1 MSALASTVAH
11 DPARRDVIAP
21 AQRPAEISPRA
32 MARLAGVLLLVTIIG
47 GVFAQGVLSDRLIV
61 AGDAAATARN
71 IIANKSVVRA
81 AFAIFMI
88 EMACQIGTTAAMYE
102 LLKPVDRSLSTAAA
116 VFGYVGSGIKI
127 LARLF
132 FYAPLFVFSGSS
144 YLSAFDHGQL
154 EAISSLLIRINDL
167 GAGTA
172 CIFFGIN
179 TMMVGYLMLR
189 ATFLPRVLGVLGVI
203 GGAGWL
209 SYLYPPLAS
218 KVFMPVAL
226 FALVG
231 CAVTIG
237 WLLIRGVD
245 ERRWYETATASASSI
260 WR

>member
-1 MSALASTVAH
+1 MLA
-11 DPARRDVIAP
+11 
-21 AQRPAEISPRA
+21 
-32 MARLAGVLLLVTIIG
+32 TIIG
-47 GVFAQGVLSDRLIV
+47 GVYAQGFLSDRLIV

-71 IIANKSVVRA
+71 IIANPSVVRA

-88 EMACQIGTTAAMYE
+88 EMACQIGTTAATYE
-102 LLKPVDRSLSTAAA
+102 LLKPINRSLAATAAI
-116 VFGYVGSGIKI
+116 FGYVGSGIKI

-132 FYAPLFVFSGSS
+132 FYAPLFVLSGSS
-144 YLSAFDHGQL
+144 YLSAFNHGQL
-154 EAISSLLIRINDL
+154 EVISSLLIRINDL

-179 TMMVGYLMLR
+179 SMIVGYLMLR
-189 ATFLPRVLGVLGVI
+189 ATFLPRVLGMLGVI

-245 ERRWYETATASASSI
+245 ERKWHEMQTVSASSI

>member
-1 MSALASTVAH
+1 MSAITISRAH
-11 DPARRDVIAP
+11 EPFRRDATV
-21 AQRPAEISPRA
+21 RAERSSELSPRS
-32 MARLAGVLLLVTIIG
+32 MGRLSAVLLLVTILG
-47 GVFAQGVLSDRLIV
+47 GVYAQGFLSDRLII

-71 IIANKSVVRA
+71 IIANRSAVRA

-102 LLKPVDRSLSTAAA
+102 LLKPVDRGLSMAAA

-127 LARLF
+127 VARLF
-132 FYAPLFVFSGSS
+132 FYAPLFVLGSS
-144 YLSAFDHGQL
+144 PDLAAFNHGQL
-154 EAISSLLIRINDL
+154 EAISSLLIRINSL

-179 TMMVGYLMLR
+179 SVMVGFLMLR
-189 ATFLPRVLGVLGVI
+189 ATFLPRALGILGVV

-209 SYLYPPLAS
+209 SYLYPPLAG
-218 KVFMPVAL
+218 VLFMPVAL
-226 FALVG
+226 LALIG

-237 WLLIRGVD
+237 WLLLRGVD
-245 ERRWYETATASASSI
+245 EAKWHEMAAASASSI